1 MSAQPAA
8 RVGDKVAHTMALD
21 GALMGLALGALI
33 GVAIVATG
41 GLGAIAIGAAIAT
54 TGGLGLA
61 GEYIGESKMGPPS
74 GAIIEGSPT
83 IFINGKPAA
92 RATLSTALCREGP
105 PQKEATGAKT
115 VYFDGMPAGRKD
127 EKLTCSAKIIE
138 GSSDVFIGGPS
149 EQTLPMDPEVPQ
161 WLHNTMTA
169 MMWGGTILATGGIA
183 ATYGAG
189 AALGSLAG
197 GFGGGMLGSTG
208 GRWAAEKLGFGETGQ
223 RIGEVL
229 GGLGGGAIGGGLGFK
244 GGQAAMNRAI
254 ANPRTADQ
262 ALLRGGTQFRDTFVA
277 RQRTAADFYKS
288 QGFAENRI
296 PGHLDGIDF
305 TKPVEVVRLDQGTP
319 LTQYQAPGGSQ
330 GNYYAPKGTPASELG
345 ISPNGVNPATGEIIP
360 KTSGNYVVGNDGV
373 TVLRSTAAPVKD
385 TWSVPG
391 QSIQTDGG
399 GTQYFTTSKDAFGP
413 GQ

>member
-8 RVGDKVAHTMALD
+8 RVGDKVAHTMALP
-21 GALMGLALGALI
+21 GALTGLLVGALI

-61 GEYIGESKMGPPS
+61 GEYIGESMPGPPT
-74 GAIIEGSPT
+74 GMIIEGSST

-92 RATLSTALCREGP
+92 RATLSTAICREGP

-127 EKLTCSAKIIE
+127 ESLTCSAKIIE
-138 GSSDVFIGGPS
+138 GSADVFIGGPS
-149 EQTLPMDPEVPQ
+149 EQTLPMDPEVPA

-197 GFGGGMLGSTG
+197 GFGGGMLGSAG
-208 GRWAAEKLGFGETGQ
+208 ARWAAEKLGFGETGQ
-223 RIGEVL
+223 RVAEVL
-229 GGLGGGAIGGGLGFK
+229 GGIGGGAIGGGLGFK

-254 ANPRTADQ
+254 PNPATPTQ
-262 ALLRGGTQFRDTFVA
+262 GFLRGGTQGRQQVISGRVAQQAAETRAAELRTLSRRQQPRATSVAVDT
-277 RQRTAADFYKS
+277 RTGNIYHGDSGTTGQTLNPTLQQRMPNPS
-288 QGFAENRI
+288 MERW
-296 PGHLDGIDF
+296 
-305 TKPVEVVRLDQGTP
+305 PVENCAEFNAANNAL
-319 LTQYQAPGGSQ
+319 
-330 GNYYAPKGTPASELG
+330 N
-345 ISPNGVNPATGEIIP
+345 NGARMEDLVIHTV
-360 KTSGNYVVGNDGV
+360 KVNDGSAFPRCQNCRV
-373 TVLRSTAAPVKD
+373 T
-385 TWSVPG
+385 
-391 QSIQTDGG
+391 TDGA
-399 GTQYFTTSKDAFGP
+399 TITSD
-413 GQ
+413 